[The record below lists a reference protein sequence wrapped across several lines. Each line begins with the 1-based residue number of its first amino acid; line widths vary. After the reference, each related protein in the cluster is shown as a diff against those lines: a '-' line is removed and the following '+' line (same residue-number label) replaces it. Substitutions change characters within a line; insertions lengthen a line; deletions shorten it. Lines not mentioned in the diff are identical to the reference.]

1 MNDVRTEGSKY
12 QEMYDMNPQ
21 DFVMVILALSWGSPI
36 GLGILL
42 IGLGV
47 FYWGRSLDLQS
58 KKDEN
63 S

>member
-1 MNDVRTEGSKY
+1 
-12 QEMYDMNPQ
+12 MNPQ
-21 DFVMVILALSWGSPI
+21 ELVIVILAVSWGSPI

-42 IGLGV
+42 MGLGV
-47 FYWGRSLDLQS
+47 YNWGRS

>member
-1 MNDVRTEGSKY
+1 MV
-12 QEMYDMNPQ
+12 DMNPQ
-21 DFVMVILALSWGSPI
+21 EFVLVILALSWGSPI

-47 FYWGRSLDLQS
+47 FYWGRSLDSKS

>member
-1 MNDVRTEGSKY
+1 
-12 QEMYDMNPQ
+12 MNPQ
-21 DFVMVILALSWGSPI
+21 EFVLVILALSWGSPI

-47 FYWGRSLDLQS
+47 FYWGRSLDSKS

>member
-1 MNDVRTEGSKY
+1 
-12 QEMYDMNPQ
+12 MNPQ
-21 DFVMVILALSWGSPI
+21 ELVLVILALSWGGPI

-47 FYWGRSLDLQS
+47 FYWGRSLDLKS
-58 KKDEN
+58 KRDEH

>member
-1 MNDVRTEGSKY
+1 MNL
-12 QEMYDMNPQ
+12 QE
-21 DFVMVILALSWGSPI
+21 FVLVILALSWGSPI

-47 FYWGRSLDLQS
+47 FYWGRSLDSKS

>member
-1 MNDVRTEGSKY
+1 
-12 QEMYDMNPQ
+12 MNPQ
-21 DFVMVILALSWGSPI
+21 ELIMVILALSWGSPI

-42 IGLGV
+42 IGVGV
-47 FYWGRSLDLQS
+47 FYWGRNLDLKS

>member
-1 MNDVRTEGSKY
+1 
-12 QEMYDMNPQ
+12 MNPQ
-21 DFVMVILALSWGSPI
+21 ELVLVILALSWGSPI

>member
-1 MNDVRTEGSKY
+1 
-12 QEMYDMNPQ
+12 MNPQ
-21 DFVMVILALSWGSPI
+21 EFVLVILAISWGSPI

-47 FYWGRSLDLQS
+47 FYWGRSLDSKS
-58 KKDEN
+58 KKDGN